1 MALVSVVARNASL
14 AMSYGALAGS
24 EAPTSLE
31 VALFAGDPTLGGT
44 ELTSDGG
51 YVRLVVANDATTW
64 PDAPAD
70 GSITAA
76 QLEFA
81 VSTDA
86 WSDTASFFLLLDA
99 VTGDEWDS
107 GPLDDEIAVD
117 STGVIVRIQ
126 PTVYYRP
133 PEV

>member
-31 VALFAGDPTLGGT
+31 VALFSGDPTNGGT
-44 ELTSDGG
+44 ELAADGG

-70 GSITAA
+70 GAITSAP
-76 QLEFA
+76 LEFA
-81 VSTDA
+81 TPTDA
-86 WSDTASFFLLLDA
+86 WSDTADFYLLLDA

-107 GPLDDEIAVD
+107 GQLDDEISVD
-117 STGVIVRIQ
+117 VAGTYVAIT